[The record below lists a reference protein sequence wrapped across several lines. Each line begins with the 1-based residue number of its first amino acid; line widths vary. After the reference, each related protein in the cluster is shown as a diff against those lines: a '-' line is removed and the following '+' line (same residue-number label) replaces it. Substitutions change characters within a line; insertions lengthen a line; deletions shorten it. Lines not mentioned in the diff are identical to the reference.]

1 MGLGTY
7 DFMAE
12 AEAFRWIYVLS
23 GIWQGA
29 GYGTILYIA
38 GLAGVDPALYE
49 AAEIDGASVW
59 QKIWHIDIPTL
70 IPTAVMVFILDC
82 GKVLSSN
89 TTKTLV
95 LQTTGNISVSD
106 IIGTYTYQIGLNGG
120 QFSYSSAIG
129 LFTNLINLVLILTAN
144 KISKKLSDVGLF

>member
-1 MGLGTY
+1 MS
-7 DFMAE
+7 E
-12 AEAFRWIYVLS
+12 AEAFRPIYILS

-49 AAEIDGASVW
+49 AAEIDGASIW
-59 QKIWHIDIPTL
+59 KKIWHIDIPTL

-89 TTKTLV
+89 TTKALV
-95 LQTTGNISVSD
+95 LQTAGNITTSD
-106 IIGTYTYQIGLNGG
+106 IIGTYVYSVGLGGG
-120 QFSYSSAIG
+120 QKENS
-129 LFTNLINLVLILTAN
+129 LL
-144 KISKKLSDVGLF
+144 